1 MLHEG
6 AKTRFILCFLTDT
19 IDVNFSIRQGD
30 PLAMLLYIIYVEPL
44 LIVLEKSLTG
54 LRLPN
59 VQEVL
64 ESYCDDL
71 NVMTDDPDDFL
82 KLSSTVDQFEKV
94 SGVILSRDR
103 KCKVL
108 GLGKWAGREQWP
120 LDWLRTV
127 KSVKVFGIFIS
138 NNYREII
145 SLNWN
150 FRLEKFR
157 RTIMSWSSRRLDTL
171 QQRIEVLR
179 SFALSRVYYVAS
191 ILPLRQSLVKQF
203 ETLIGKF
210 LWKGRILRVAL
221 EELKNG
227 YLDGGLNLPCIGTM
241 NRSLLASQCLRLIN
255 SGDQKSIAH
264 LDYWMGPVLEEIFA
278 DFGHAASAVE
288 TPDYFLFIGEC
299 IAEIRMSD
307 LLSTD
312 TADKLS
318 NRKIYEDLAHFPTPK
333 VAEGSTVNYKRI
345 WKRLRLGH
353 ILTLEEQDCLYLLI
367 NNKLSV
373 PERLYRIGMRDTFDC
388 SFCTGNICS
397 DLVHFFC
404 GCIRIRDIW
413 CWLRSKIDNMASS
426 QHCSDWEM
434 LNLAFPQTRK
444 EKTVVWMIGVYVG
457 YIWQRSTEG
466 DIDFGKFFGFLSFK
480 YKETGSN
487 VIGHIDALAV

>member
-54 LRLPN
+54 PRLPN

-94 SGVILSRDR
+94 SGAILSRDR

-120 LDWLRTV
+120 LDWLQTV
-127 KSVKVFGIFIS
+127 QSVKVFGIFIS

-150 FRLEKFR
+150 FRLEKFL

-345 WKRLRLGH
+345 WKRLVLGH

-426 QHCSDWEM
+426 QQCSDWEM

-457 YIWQRSTEG
+457 YIWQISTEG